1 MSEQS
6 GPITREQVERAIDAA
21 YDCNA
26 QGVNAAL
33 GAFWYERED
42 IPADVRDGWRQVGYL
57 GLRIALTRWRD
68 ELAAAEPVRRVA
80 RWDAELEA
88 YALTPIHDDG
98 ALMTHAVE
106 DAAKARDWGYEIEG
120 GPEPVRD
127 WKSDRAIV
135 AIWPTPKPVVHIG
148 VDLANGPDWTAE
160 HVIDDSPER
169 LRERREG
176 IPWTLNEAAA
186 AVSKTPSNLIGVCIP
201 WQAADVSLCEGKS
214 FAGPAYAQC
223 RALYAAAL
231 SAEEARRAAKAK
243 PVDIGYVPTDR
254 ERYPERP
261 APRFKVGD
269 RVTSGLGG
277 PWKIGRVEW
286 GRLVPEADCDEWV
299 YHHASGNVSA
309 CESVLA
315 LAWTPTPASPPAPEV
330 VDVPQPR
337 IVVKRCD
344 EVEAE
349 WTSADATILIVTHD
363 ALDDAIFVPIAL
375 LRAMLAAIDAQQ
387 GGAS

>member
-26 QGVNAAL
+26 PAVYAAL

-57 GLRIALTRWRD
+57 GLRIALTRWHA
-68 ELAAAEPVRRVA
+68 ELAAAEPARRVA

-98 ALMTHAVE
+98 HHMTHAVE

-127 WKSDRAIV
+127 WKSDRAIA
-135 AIWPTPKPVVHIG
+135 AIWPI
-148 VDLANGPDWTAE
+148 
-160 HVIDDSPER
+160 
-169 LRERREG
+169 
-176 IPWTLNEAAA
+176 
-186 AVSKTPSNLIGVCIP
+186 
-201 WQAADVSLCEGKS
+201 
-214 FAGPAYAQC
+214 
-223 RALYAAAL
+223 
-231 SAEEARRAAKAK
+231 
-243 PVDIGYVPTDR
+243 DIGYVPTDR

-269 RVTSGLGG
+269 R
-277 PWKIGRVEW
+277 
-286 GRLVPEADCDEWV
+286 
-299 YHHASGNVSA
+299 
-309 CESVLA
+309 
-315 LAWTPTPASPPAPEV
+315 PEV

-375 LRAMLAAIDAQQ
+375 LRAMLEAIDAQQ
-387 GGAS
+387 GGA

>member
-57 GLRIALTRWRD
+57 GLRIALTRWHA
-68 ELAAAEPVRRVA
+68 ELAAAEPARRVA

-127 WKSDRAIV
+127 WKSDRA
-135 AIWPTPKPVVHIG
+135 
-148 VDLANGPDWTAE
+148 
-160 HVIDDSPER
+160 
-169 LRERREG
+169 
-176 IPWTLNEAAA
+176 
-186 AVSKTPSNLIGVCIP
+186 
-201 WQAADVSLCEGKS
+201 
-214 FAGPAYAQC
+214 
-223 RALYAAAL
+223 
-231 SAEEARRAAKAK
+231 AKAR

-261 APRFKVGD
+261 APRFKAGD

-330 VDVPQPR
+330 VDVPQP
-337 IVVKRCD
+337 IVKRCGG
-344 EVEAE
+344 VEAQWDLGE
-349 WTSADATILIVTHD
+349 DHVTLVEP
-363 ALDDAIFVPIAL
+363 ARGVGLPAPLAL

>member
-6 GPITREQVERAIDAA
+6 GPITRE
-21 YDCNA
+21 
-26 QGVNAAL
+26 
-33 GAFWYERED
+33 
-42 IPADVRDGWRQVGYL
+42 
-57 GLRIALTRWRD
+57 RWRD

-80 RWDAELEA
+80 RWDAERASGICAYVCTPPYEFVGSPGHQHPIIPSQQRHLLEA
-88 YALTPIHDDG
+88 A
-98 ALMTHAVE
+98 
-106 DAAKARDWGYEIEG
+106 GYEIEG

-127 WKSDRAIV
+127 WKSDRAIA
-135 AIWPTPKPVVHIG
+135 AIWPTQP
-148 VDLANGPDWTAE
+148 AE
-160 HVIDDSPER
+160 DSPER
-169 LRERREG
+169 LRERREALG
-176 IPWTLNEAAA
+176 WTVEDAAKV
-186 AVSKTPSNLIGVCIP
+186 VSETQSRLIGVCIP

-223 RALYAAAL
+223 RAHYAAAM
-231 SAEEARRAAKAK
+231 SAEEARLAAEGADR
-243 PVDIGYVPTDR
+243 VIAAIG
-254 ERYPERP
+254 RP

-330 VDVPQPR
+330 VDVPQP
-337 IVVKRCD
+337 IVKRCGG
-344 EVEAE
+344 VEAQWDLGE
-349 WTSADATILIVTHD
+349 DHVTLVEP
-363 ALDDAIFVPIAL
+363 ARGVGLPAPLAL

>member
-26 QGVNAAL
+26 PAVYAAL

-57 GLRIALTRWRD
+57 GLRIALTRWHA
-68 ELAAAEPVRRVA
+68 ELAAAEPARRVA

-98 ALMTHAVE
+98 HHMTHAVE

-127 WKSDRAIV
+127 WKSDRAIA
-135 AIWPTPKPVVHIG
+135 AIWPI
-148 VDLANGPDWTAE
+148 
-160 HVIDDSPER
+160 
-169 LRERREG
+169 
-176 IPWTLNEAAA
+176 
-186 AVSKTPSNLIGVCIP
+186 
-201 WQAADVSLCEGKS
+201 
-214 FAGPAYAQC
+214 
-223 RALYAAAL
+223 
-231 SAEEARRAAKAK
+231 
-243 PVDIGYVPTDR
+243 DIGYVPTDR

-330 VDVPQPR
+330 VDVPQPT
-337 IVVKRCD
+337 VKRCACPD
-344 EVEAE
+344 IHDDVEAE
-349 WTSADATILIVTHD
+349 WRPGEPYLTVTHTT
-363 ALDDAIFVPIAL
+363 VPLAL
-375 LRAMLAAIDAQQ
+375 LRAMLEAIDAQQ
-387 GGAS
+387 GGA

>member
-57 GLRIALTRWRD
+57 GLRIALTRWHA
-68 ELAAAEPVRRVA
+68 ELAAAEPARRVA

-127 WKSDRAIV
+127 WKSDRAIA
-135 AIWPTPKPVVHIG
+135 AIWPTPKP
-148 VDLANGPDWTAE
+148 AE
-160 HVIDDSPER
+160 DSPER
-169 LRERREG
+169 LRERRE
-176 IPWTLNEAAA
+176 
-186 AVSKTPSNLIGVCIP
+186 
-201 WQAADVSLCEGKS
+201 
-214 FAGPAYAQC
+214 
-223 RALYAAAL
+223 
-231 SAEEARRAAKAK
+231 
-243 PVDIGYVPTDR
+243 
-254 ERYPERP
+254 
-261 APRFKVGD
+261 
-269 RVTSGLGG
+269 
-277 PWKIGRVEW
+277 
-286 GRLVPEADCDEWV
+286 
-299 YHHASGNVSA
+299 
-309 CESVLA
+309 
-315 LAWTPTPASPPAPEV
+315 V

-337 IVVKRCD
+337 VLVKRCD

-363 ALDDAIFVPIAL
+363 ALDDAIFVPLAL
-375 LRAMLAAIDAQQ
+375 LRAMLEAIDAQQ

>member
-6 GPITREQVERAIDAA
+6 GPITREQVERAIAGCQRESLQAVAD
-21 YDCNA
+21 
-26 QGVNAAL
+26 AL
-33 GAFWYERED
+33 GGSWWVKHA
-42 IPADVRDGWRQVGYL
+42 PQDVRDAWHGDGSGWGTAQAERL
-57 GLRIALTRWRD
+57 EAALTRWRD
-68 ELAAAEPVRRVA
+68 ELAAAEPARRVA

-127 WKSDRAIV
+127 WKSDRAIA
-135 AIWPTPKPVVHIG
+135 AIWPTPKP
-148 VDLANGPDWTAE
+148 AE
-160 HVIDDSPER
+160 DSPER

-186 AVSKTPSNLIGVCIP
+186 AVSKTPSRLIGGCVP

-231 SAEEARRAAKAK
+231 SAEEARLAAEGADR
-243 PVDIGYVPTDR
+243 VIAAIG
-254 ERYPERP
+254 RP

-330 VDVPQPR
+330 VDVPQPL
-337 IVVKRCD
+337 VKRCGG
-344 EVEAE
+344 VEAQWDLGE
-349 WTSADATILIVTHD
+349 DHVTLVEP
-363 ALDDAIFVPIAL
+363 ARGVGLPAPLAL

>member
-68 ELAAAEPVRRVA
+68 ELAAAEPARRVA

-127 WKSDRAIV
+127 WKSDRAIA
-135 AIWPTPKPVVHIG
+135 AIWPTPG
-148 VDLANGPDWTAE
+148 
-160 HVIDDSPER
+160 
-169 LRERREG
+169 
-176 IPWTLNEAAA
+176 
-186 AVSKTPSNLIGVCIP
+186 
-201 WQAADVSLCEGKS
+201 
-214 FAGPAYAQC
+214 
-223 RALYAAAL
+223 
-231 SAEEARRAAKAK
+231 
-243 PVDIGYVPTDR
+243 
-254 ERYPERP
+254 
-261 APRFKVGD
+261 
-269 RVTSGLGG
+269 
-277 PWKIGRVEW
+277 
-286 GRLVPEADCDEWV
+286 
-299 YHHASGNVSA
+299 HAF
-309 CESVLA
+309 
-315 LAWTPTPASPPAPEV
+315 EV
-330 VDVPQPR
+330 VDVPQP
-337 IVVKRCD
+337 IVKRCGG
-344 EVEAE
+344 VEAQWDLGE
-349 WTSADATILIVTHD
+349 DHVTLVEP
-363 ALDDAIFVPIAL
+363 ARGVGLPAPLAL

>member
-6 GPITREQVERAIDAA
+6 GPITREQVERAIAKPRNIDYRELPLWWREWAPDYVIAAEAADDWDA
-21 YDCNA
+21 
-26 QGVNAAL
+26 
-33 GAFWYERED
+33 ER
-42 IPADVRDGWRQVGYL
+42 A
-57 GLRIALTRWRD
+57 ALTRWRD

-80 RWDAELEA
+80 RWDADA
-88 YALTPIHDDG
+88 DHYVLTPPY
-98 ALMTHAVE
+98 THTYAYVGITTKRE
-106 DAAKARDWGYEIEG
+106 TAIAWGYEIEG

-127 WKSDRAIV
+127 WRSDRAEGADRVIA
-135 AIWPTPKPVVHIG
+135 AIG
-148 VDLANGPDWTAE
+148 
-160 HVIDDSPER
+160 
-169 LRERREG
+169 
-176 IPWTLNEAAA
+176 
-186 AVSKTPSNLIGVCIP
+186 
-201 WQAADVSLCEGKS
+201 
-214 FAGPAYAQC
+214 
-223 RALYAAAL
+223 
-231 SAEEARRAAKAK
+231 
-243 PVDIGYVPTDR
+243 
-254 ERYPERP
+254 RP

-330 VDVPQPR
+330 VDVPQP
-337 IVVKRCD
+337 IVKRCACPD
-344 EVEAE
+344 IHDDVEAE
-349 WTSADATILIVTHD
+349 WRPGEPYLTVTHTT
-363 ALDDAIFVPIAL
+363 VPLAL